1 MVTGARGCAPQPRSP
16 AFINW
21 STHDVAWGLLTYQLS
36 LSFPYHTRQ
45 ATATS
50 KLILRCDGLAAHR
63 RRASAKA
70 PNNRLFIN
78 RFSRHG

>member
-1 MVTGARGCAPQPRSP
+1 MALLRGSGLRPAAPQPRSP

-36 LSFPYHTRQ
+36 RSFPYHTRQ

-50 KLILRCDGLAAHR
+50 KLILRCQVRRPRCSQASGL
-63 RRASAKA
+63 SQGAK
-70 PNNRLFIN
+70 
-78 RFSRHG
+78 